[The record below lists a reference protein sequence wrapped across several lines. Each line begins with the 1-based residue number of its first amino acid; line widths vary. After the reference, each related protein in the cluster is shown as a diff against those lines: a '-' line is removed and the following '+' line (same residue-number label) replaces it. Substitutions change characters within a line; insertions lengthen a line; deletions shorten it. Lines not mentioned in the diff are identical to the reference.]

1 MEGSGAMVNENFT
14 NSTGP
19 CSPFAGRDYA
29 IVAAISSASALVSV
43 ILCTGVI
50 VLMVLFKKYHFF
62 IQRLILYLTIVAL
75 AEAIAVTLHRV
86 DYNGANSATEG
97 FCVFIGFVDQTTS
110 WAILIAISC
119 ITVNLMLNAI
129 FHKRTEKFEK
139 IYFILIFVFPIT
151 FNWIPFIE
159 LAYGSAGAW
168 CWIRSENK
176 DCSSFTF
183 GVVLRFVLWYV
194 PLYVILI
201 ILTVIYII
209 ILYKITK
216 DRRRWDG
223 KFDPESQQLK
233 EQMQKEV
240 KPLIVYP
247 LIYLLINVVPLINR
261 IHNTV
266 SPNNPELALWIL
278 HALLFPLQGGIIAI
292 AFTLDPQTLRRLRPR
307 QIWAACQDCC
317 GKKGI
322 HEYPIER
329 GKTESFLDYEFEIPA
344 ARNEIDRKEREVNFQ
359 QYKGEGEQ
367 EM

>member
-1 MEGSGAMVNENFT
+1 MIENST
-14 NSTGP
+14 NTTGP

-43 ILCTGVI
+43 ITCTGVI
-50 VLMVLFKKYHFF
+50 ALIILFKKYNFF

-75 AEAIAVTLHRV
+75 AEAVAVVLHRV
-86 DYNGANSATEG
+86 DYNVTNSATEG

-110 WAILIAISC
+110 WSILIAISC
-119 ITVNLMLNAI
+119 ITVNLLLNAV
-129 FHKRTEKFEK
+129 FHIRTEKFEK
-139 IYFILIFVFPIT
+139 IYFILIFVFPLT

-183 GVVLRFVLWYV
+183 GVVLRFVLWFV

-201 ILTVIYII
+201 ILTVIYIF

-216 DRRRWDG
+216 DRHKWEG
-223 KFDPESQQLK
+223 KFDPDSQRLK

-240 KPLIVYP
+240 KPLIAYP

-261 IHNTV
+261 IHNTA

-278 HALLFPLQGGIIAI
+278 HALLFPLQGGFIAI
-292 AFTLDPQTLRRLRPR
+292 AFTFDPQTLRRLRPR
-307 QIWAACQDCC
+307 YIWAAFKDCY

-322 HEYPIER
+322 HEYPVER
-329 GKTESFLDYEFEIPA
+329 AKTESFMNYEFEIPA
-344 ARNEIDRKEREVNFQ
+344 AKNVIDSKESELNFQ
-359 QYKGEGEQ
+359 QFEGEGEQ
-367 EM
+367 EI

>member
-1 MEGSGAMVNENFT
+1 MEGSGAMMTENST
-14 NSTGP
+14 NSTVP

-50 VLMVLFKKYHFF
+50 VLMVLFKKYNFF

-75 AEAIAVTLHRV
+75 AEAVAVTLHRV

-119 ITVNLMLNAI
+119 ITVNLMLNAV

-139 IYFILIFVFPIT
+139 LYFVLIFVFPIT

-183 GVVLRFVLWYV
+183 GVVLRFCSVV
-194 PLYVILI
+194 CPPLRDPDHTDCDLHHH
-201 ILTVIYII
+201 TVQ
-209 ILYKITK
+209 
-216 DRRRWDG
+216 DNQGSPQVGG
-223 KFDPESQQLK
+223 KVDPESQQLK

-266 SPNNPELALWIL
+266 SPSNPELALWIL
-278 HALLFPLQGGIIAI
+278 HALLFPLQGGDHSNSVY
-292 AFTLDPQTLRRLRPR
+292 T
-307 QIWAACQDCC
+307 
-317 GKKGI
+317 
-322 HEYPIER
+322 
-329 GKTESFLDYEFEIPA
+329 
-344 ARNEIDRKEREVNFQ
+344 
-359 QYKGEGEQ
+359 
-367 EM
+367 